1 MVDVQ
6 LLLLAE
12 SSLLSTMQD
21 DETASSEGEGG
32 ELEEDGFDGIVSDLG
47 GLLPM
52 VDMVLLCG
60 SKCNDEN

>member
-1 MVDVQ
+1 VVDVQ

-32 ELEEDGFDGIVSDLG
+32 ELEEDGCGGIVLDLG

-52 VDMVLLCG
+52 IDMALLCG
-60 SKCNDEN
+60 SNDEN

>member
-21 DETASSEGEGG
+21 DDETASSEGEDG
-32 ELEEDGFDGIVSDLG
+32 ELEELDSGGIVLDLG

-52 VDMVLLCG
+52 IDMVLLCG
-60 SKCNDEN
+60 SNDEN

>member
-21 DETASSEGEGG
+21 DETSSEGEDG
-32 ELEEDGFDGIVSDLG
+32 ELEESGFGGIMLDLG

-52 VDMVLLCG
+52 I
-60 SKCNDEN
+60 NDVVVWI

>member
-21 DETASSEGEGG
+21 DETASSEGEDG
-32 ELEEDGFDGIVSDLG
+32 ELEEDGSGGIVLDLG

-52 VDMVLLCG
+52 IDMVLLCG
-60 SKCNDEN
+60 SNNEN

>member
-32 ELEEDGFDGIVSDLG
+32 ELEELDSGGIVLDLG

-52 VDMVLLCG
+52 IDMVLLCG
-60 SKCNDEN
+60 SNNEN

>member
-21 DETASSEGEGG
+21 DETASSEGEDG
-32 ELEEDGFDGIVSDLG
+32 ELEELDSGGIVLDLG

-52 VDMVLLCG
+52 IDMVLLCG
-60 SKCNDEN
+60 SNNEN